1 MIETGAQNT
10 NAFHLAG
17 IVPVAGQ
24 ELEFKF
30 PWHDSLMPLSVDY
43 LAVERAVCECAA
55 AGCETIWIVCHKDMQ
70 PLIRHRLGEWV
81 YDPASLGQ
89 GPYPAERKRRVPIF
103 YVPIHPKDRYK
114 RDCLGWSVLYGA
126 LSAYHISRKMSKW
139 VIPDKY
145 YTAFPY
151 GVYPIESVRE
161 HRTKISSK
169 EKFYLTHAGESV
181 KLGKYLGF
189 TFDGEDFKRCRQIVR
204 EKGSVLLGDDG
215 KRLPLHERYSAR
227 FFPLDVV
234 FEGLDLTTAN
244 SAQVDWYHQIDDWQ
258 GYKTYIGSNDVNEM
272 TRPDW
277 LEYHEW
283 NPIGQDDEDD

>member
-1 MIETGAQNT
+1 
-10 NAFHLAG
+10 
-17 IVPVAGQ
+17 
-24 ELEFKF
+24 
-30 PWHDSLMPLSVDY
+30 
-43 LAVERAVCECAA
+43 
-55 AGCETIWIVCHKDMQ
+55 
-70 PLIRHRLGEWV
+70 
-81 YDPASLGQ
+81 
-89 GPYPAERKRRVPIF
+89 
-103 YVPIHPKDRYK
+103 
-114 RDCLGWSVLYGA
+114 
-126 LSAYHISRKMSKW
+126 MSKW

>member
-1 MIETGAQNT
+1 MIESGAQNT

-24 ELEFKF
+24 VLDFGC
-30 PWHDSLMPLSVDY
+30 PWHDSMMPIALNY
-43 LAVERAVCECAA
+43 LAVERAVCECAM

-70 PLIRHRLGEWV
+70 PLIRHRIGEWV

-103 YVPIHPKDRYK
+103 YIPIHPKDRHK

-126 LSAYHISRKMSKW
+126 LSAYHTSRKMSKW

-151 GVYPIESVRE
+151 GVYPIEVVRE
-161 HRTKISSK
+161 HRPKISSK
-169 EKFYLTHAGESV
+169 QKFCLTFQEESV
-181 KLGKYLGF
+181 KMNQYLGF

-204 EKGSVLLGDDG
+204 AEGSVLMGSDG

-227 FFPLDVV
+227 FFPLDTV
-234 FEGLDLTTAN
+234 FEG
-244 SAQVDWYHQIDDWQ
+244 VDFSDAVVAEVPWYHKIDNWKD
-258 GYKTYIGSNDVNEM
+258 YSAFLGSEDKVE
-272 TRPDW
+272 RPDW
-277 LEYHEW
+277 IGYHEW
-283 NPIGQDDEDD
+283 NPIGWDDERND